1 MKPGLAFMVYVSLFS
16 CVVLLSE
23 AKQIKSPYV
32 VVVILLSALPLI
44 ISIESMDLGGKG
56 YVGYQVNE
64 DDSFVAPPRMGHHE
78 VLSLGVGHNYP
89 TRKM

>member
-1 MKPGLAFMVYVSLFS
+1 MVYVSLLS
-16 CVVLLSE
+16 CVVLLCDSQ
-23 AKQIKSPYV
+23 QIKAPYPV
-32 VVVILLSALPLI
+32 VLILLLAIPPI